1 MKSVRVCG
9 HSLEVCWGGVVSES
23 RQTHPSQ
30 KIKDGATKM
39 CACEFVRGNQA
50 RGTVDLSVGRHL
62 AAYQTNH
69 HAGAVIIL
77 DPQ

>member
-1 MKSVRVCG
+1 M
-9 HSLEVCWGGVVSES
+9 
-23 RQTHPSQ
+23 
-30 KIKDGATKM
+30 KM

-69 HAGAVIIL
+69 HAGAVIIV

>member
-1 MKSVRVCG
+1 
-9 HSLEVCWGGVVSES
+9 
-23 RQTHPSQ
+23 
-30 KIKDGATKM
+30 M

-69 HAGAVIIL
+69 HAGAVIIV
-77 DPQ
+77 DPQWVREREGQNITTKTVVSAFTKHDFICKLYLYK